1 MAKLWGGRFSQET
14 DRLVEEFTSS
24 IQYDHLLYRHDIEGS
39 RVHCKM
45 LMRQGILTAEEG
57 EAILKGLNEI
67 EEEIAQGKLPFRA
80 ELEDIHMHVEQR
92 LKEKIGPVGG
102 KLHTARSRNDQ
113 VALDFRLYL
122 LEEGKRLV
130 ALLRDMQRVLLSQ
143 AEANMDLVM
152 PGFTHLQHAQ
162 PVRVAFHLLA
172 YIEMFQ
178 RDVSRLEDW
187 RKRTSFSP
195 LGSCA
200 LAGTSFPI
208 DREYTSREL
217 GFTAPTRNAMD
228 SVSDRDFALEMLSIL
243 SIVAVHLSRMA
254 EEIVLWSSTEFSF
267 VDLPDGFCTGS
278 SIMPQKKNPDVA
290 ELVRGKTGRVFGA
303 MVALFTTMKG
313 LPLAYNRDM
322 QEDKEPLLD
331 ALETVKGSLQVMA
344 GMLRGLSFKGEVLES
359 MAREDFTTATDLADY
374 LVRKGVPFR
383 DAHGIV
389 GRVVAHCVS
398 EGIELDQLPLQTLK
412 EFSPLI
418 EDDVFQVLGVMESVD
433 SRRSLGGTARS
444 EVERQISWWKEVLG
458 EG

>member
-1 MAKLWGGRFSQET
+1 MAKLWGGRFAEET
-14 DRLVEEFTSS
+14 DKLVEEFTSS
-24 IQYDHLLYRHDIEGS
+24 IQYDHLLYKEDIQGS
-39 RVHCKM
+39 RVHCRM
-45 LMRQGILTAEEG
+45 LMKQGIISKEEG
-57 EAILKGLNEI
+57 EAILRGLDEI
-67 EEEIAQGKLPFRA
+67 EEEIAQGKLPFKA

-92 LKEKIGPVGG
+92 LKEKLGPIGG

-122 LEEGKRLV
+122 LREQEKLV
-130 ALLRDMQRVLLSQ
+130 KLLREMQRVLVHQ
-143 AEANMDLVM
+143 AEANLNTVM

-162 PVRVAFHLLA
+162 PVLVAFHLLA
-172 YIEMFQ
+172 YVEMFE
-178 RDVSRLEDW
+178 RDIGRLKDW
-187 RKRTSFSP
+187 ARRTSLSP

-208 DREYTSREL
+208 DRDFTSQEL
-217 GFTAPTRNAMD
+217 GLQGPTRNAMD
-228 SVSDRDFALEMLSIL
+228 SVSDRDFALEMLSTL
-243 SIVAVHLSRMA
+243 SIIAVHLSRMA

-267 VDLPDGFCTGS
+267 VTLPDGFCTGS

-303 MVALFTTMKG
+303 MVSLFTTMKG

-344 GMLRGLSFKGEVLES
+344 GMMGGLTFNKETLEKR
-359 MAREDFTTATDLADY
+359 AQEGFTTATDLADY

-389 GRVVAHCVS
+389 GRIVAHCV
-398 EGIELDQLPLQTLK
+398 EKGLELDQLPLEQLR

-418 EDDVFQVLGVMESVD
+418 GEDVFQVLGVRESVN
-433 SRRSLGGTARS
+433 SRDSLGGTSRPQ
-444 EVERQISWWKEVLG
+444 VEKQIAHWKEVLG